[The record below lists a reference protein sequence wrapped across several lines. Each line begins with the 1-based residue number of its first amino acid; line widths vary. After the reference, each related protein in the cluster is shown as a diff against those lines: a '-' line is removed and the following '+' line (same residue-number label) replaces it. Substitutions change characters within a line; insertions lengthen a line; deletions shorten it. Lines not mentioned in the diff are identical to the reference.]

1 MLFLINGTE
10 RTKKNWKLNI
20 KMFYKQLK
28 IDEKKWQIIM
38 HWWPLRAQTVI
49 STNFIYILYIL

>member
-28 IDEKKWQIIM
+28 IDEKK
-38 HWWPLRAQTVI
+38 
-49 STNFIYILYIL
+49 